1 MVKRRFKQ
9 HKKRDHN
16 VAAMVKE
23 EPIDGIQMI
32 VNEYS
37 DEVVNHELEGVTMKV
52 EETQTPRNEHIIIID
67 EDTVL
72 SDDNDDDGQILVTY
86 A

>member
-1 MVKRRFKQ
+1 
-9 HKKRDHN
+9 
-16 VAAMVKE
+16 
-23 EPIDGIQMI
+23 

-37 DEVVNHELEGVTMKV
+37 DEVVNHELEEVAMKV
-52 EETQTPRNEHIIIID
+52 EDTQTPRNEHIIIID